1 MPKVS
6 VIIPT
11 YNCAHYL
18 EQAIESAMN
27 QTYRDVEIIVLDD
40 GSTDNTSEV
49 VRKYGNNIRYIR
61 QANAG
66 LPAARNRILR
76 R

>member
-27 QTYRDVEIIVLDD
+27 QTYRDLEIIEDCL
-40 GSTDNTSEV
+40 
-49 VRKYGNNIRYIR
+49 
-61 QANAG
+61 
-66 LPAARNRILR
+66 LR
-76 R
+76 ETMLLNLHRAS